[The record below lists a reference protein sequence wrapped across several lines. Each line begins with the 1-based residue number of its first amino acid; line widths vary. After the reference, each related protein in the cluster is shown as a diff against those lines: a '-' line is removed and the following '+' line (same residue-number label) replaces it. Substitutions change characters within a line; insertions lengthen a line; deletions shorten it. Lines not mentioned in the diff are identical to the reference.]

1 MKPRIVLDTNVL
13 VSAVLFERGNEAR
26 ILGYALEGGA
36 RPVSSLEIL
45 EEYREVLSRPKFK
58 LAPTQILA
66 AFQTV
71 LSLCE
76 IVLEIRKARAE
87 CRDPD
92 DQKVLDC
99 ATTARAN
106 LLVTGDKDLLVMR
119 QVERTRIVSPGK
131 AVKEL
136 KQLPILKEPLKV
148 LGREEALPPP
158 RARAGARGKA
168 GIQLV
173 QVGS

>member
-13 VSAVLFERGNEAR
+13 VSTVLFERGNEAR
-26 ILGYALEGGA
+26 ILGYALKGWA
-36 RPVSSLEIL
+36 TLVSSLEIL

-58 LAPTQILA
+58 LLPVEILA
-66 AFQTV
+66 AFQTI

-76 IVLEIRKARAE
+76 IVLEIRKARTE

-92 DQKVLDC
+92 DQKFLDC
-99 ATTARAN
+99 ATTARAS
-106 LLVTGDKDLLVMR
+106 LLVTGDKDLLIMK

-136 KQLPILKEPLKV
+136 KRSLTSKEPLKILV
-148 LGREEALPPP
+148 GKRPYRRHVPIQELEEKLET
-158 RARAGARGKA
+158 R
-168 GIQLV
+168 
-173 QVGS
+173 

>member
-1 MKPRIVLDTNVL
+1 MKPRIVLDTSVL

-26 ILGYALEGGA
+26 ILAYALKGRA
-36 RPVSSLEIL
+36 TLVSSLEIL

-58 LAPTQILA
+58 LVPMEILA

-92 DQKVLDC
+92 DQKFLDC

-106 LLVTGDKDLLVMR
+106 LLVTGDQDLLVMR

-131 AVKEL
+131 AVREL
-136 KQLPILKEPLKV
+136 KQFPT
-148 LGREEALPPP
+148 PPP
-158 RARAGARGKA
+158 
-168 GIQLV
+168 V
-173 QVGS
+173 QELEEKLETR